1 MKMISLFCIIVII
14 AINAESSRLLLAD
27 SCVTT
32 GCGFNTCFQCNPKSG
47 KCKEEQNCC
56 LNNDGCKGNKICIN
70 RKCSNAP
77 NPDNCPYQPK
87 CKDPCTDYSTDQPTP
102 KCNGDGQTCVTV
114 LETDPQTGCPICD
127 VFVGCGGT
135 CGTNTCNNGDVCCN
149 ALCSICT
156 PPGMNCIMGCP

>member
-14 AINAESSRLLLAD
+14 AINAESSRLLL
-27 SCVTT
+27 
-32 GCGFNTCFQCNPKSG
+32 
-47 KCKEEQNCC
+47 
-56 LNNDGCKGNKICIN
+56 
-70 RKCSNAP
+70 
-77 NPDNCPYQPK
+77 
-87 CKDPCTDYSTDQPTP
+87 DPCTDYSTDQPTP

-149 ALCSICT
+149 ALCGICT
-156 PPGMNCIMGCP
+156 LPGMNCIM